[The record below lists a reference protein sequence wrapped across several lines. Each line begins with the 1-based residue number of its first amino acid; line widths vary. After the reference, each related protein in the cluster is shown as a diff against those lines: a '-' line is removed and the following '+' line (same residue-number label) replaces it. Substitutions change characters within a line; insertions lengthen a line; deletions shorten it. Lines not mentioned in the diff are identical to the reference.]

1 MRTEA
6 QMERKREPEEIHL
19 VGLYTRNLGANLL
32 GFITVVVLNLFTPLE
47 LFEIDKAVILAEK
60 GWVITLFFHPLII
73 CAAGF
78 LQYLIQRPLSELMNR
93 FRAGK
98 KVQTKLKE
106 KAKRR
111 LLNLP
116 IILSMVSLGMWIVI
130 TALVVILFE
139 FSEIVSARAPL
150 FIFFRSV
157 MIGMVSSALSFFLVE
172 NYSRKNLIPWFFP
185 QGKLS
190 AVPGTLKI
198 PIGRRIR
205 VLYMAGTSI
214 PMVILVGTLSFVLWR
229 MEEDSFITLMEF
241 GREVLIF
248 SVILWMIF
256 VVIALSL
263 SRLVR
268 KSISNP
274 LGEILD
280 VVGKVKGGDFTKR
293 IRVVSNDEIGTLG
306 DTGNEMI
313 TALIDRDK
321 IRDTFGKYVTPE
333 IRDKILAGRIPVNGE
348 RREATVLFS
357 DLRAFTSYVQ
367 ENKSEEVI
375 KSMRAYFTAMETAIH
390 RYKGLVLQYVG
401 DEVEGV
407 FGVPIAYEGHADQA
421 VLAALE
427 MRKNLDALNETRL
440 KEGKKPFKHG
450 IGIHTGEVLAGNTGS
465 HDRLSYALIGDTVNL
480 GSRIE
485 DLTKKFHCDIL
496 ISEDTVKHLT
506 SSFEMKK
513 CPPHKV
519 KGYSKPIT
527 VFQIVN

>member
-1 MRTEA
+1 
-6 QMERKREPEEIHL
+6 MERKREPEEIQL
-19 VGLYTRNLGANLL
+19 TGLYTRNLGANLL
-32 GFITVVVLNLFTPLE
+32 GLVTVVVLNLFTPLE
-47 LFEIDKAVILAEK
+47 FFEIDKAVILAER
-60 GWVITLFFHPLII
+60 GWVFAIFFHPLII

-78 LQYLIQRPLSELMNR
+78 LQYLIQRPISELMNR
-93 FRAGK
+93 LRAGK

-116 IILSMVSLGMWIVI
+116 IFLSMVSLGMWIVI

-150 FIFFRSV
+150 FIFFRSI

-190 AVPGTLKI
+190 ALPGTLKI

-241 GREVLIF
+241 GKEVLIF

-280 VVGKVKGGDFTKR
+280 VVEKVKGGDFTKR

-321 IRDTFGKYVTPE
+321 IRDTFWKYVTPE
-333 IRDKILAGRIPVNGE
+333 IRDQILAGRIPVNGE

-357 DLRAFTSYVQ
+357 DLRAFTSYVE

-375 KSMRAYFTAMETAIH
+375 KSMRAYFTAMEMAIH
-390 RYKGLVLQYVG
+390 RHKGLVLQYVG
-401 DEVEGV
+401 DEVEAV

-427 MRKNLDALNETRL
+427 MRKNLGTLNETRL

-450 IGIHTGEVLAGNTGS
+450 IGLHTGEVLAGNTGS
-465 HDRLSYALIGDTVNL
+465 HDRLSYALIGNTINL
-480 GSRIE
+480 GSRIQ
-485 DLTKKFHCDIL
+485 DLTKEFDCDIL
-496 ISEDTVKHLT
+496 ISEEKVKRLT
-506 SSFEMKK
+506 HSFEMKK
-513 CPPHKV
+513 SPPHRV